1 MVKPLFTPTRYS
13 KEPFLINGN
22 SRCGD
27 CEKEN
32 ADYFFNIDDDWKVEY
47 CQSCLIGNK
56 GIYPQPI
63 YHDQIKCGHCNSN
76 TDSSLF
82 ITVVRFTGGGGA
94 SFCKK
99 CSKELVDFIENL
111 GGTLESTDGCIDES
125 AYITKQQIKNW
136 IESDMKF
143 SDDVLQKGR

>member
-82 ITVVRFTGGGGA
+82 ITVVQYTGGGGI

-99 CSKELVDFIENL
+99 CSKLICSVFLI
-111 GGTLESTDGCIDES
+111 S
-125 AYITKQQIKNW
+125 
-136 IESDMKF
+136 
-143 SDDVLQKGR
+143 